1 MADTQPDTPPE
12 TERRPTAPSGA
23 NADDPEGDA
32 TPPNTVRVPIAGD
45 PGPFGGAEWA
55 EVAADTASHWDSG
68 LWRQSPP

>member
-45 PGPFGGAEWA
+45 
-55 EVAADTASHWDSG
+55 
-68 LWRQSPP
+68 R